1 MPIGIATFERWVK
14 LALML
19 STTRFAPPFAGMER
33 LPLVFGVHLPRHAG
47 GTRDIGVAEGEG
59 PRRDR
64 GLPSALHISG
74 DILGKAACLA
84 GHVARF

>member
-33 LPLVFGVHLPRHAG
+33 LPLVFGVHLPFTPEER
-47 GTRDIGVAEGEG
+47 GT
-59 PRRDR
+59 
-64 GLPSALHISG
+64 
-74 DILGKAACLA
+74 
-84 GHVARF
+84 